1 MLTAYKIES
10 FELWSGL
17 FEISEE
23 GTLTSIMMK
32 LTQLLNQSPMRH
44 VPNSEEGRTSRRR
57 TPVPTP
63 VLLDEMK
70 PKEEGLMTP
79 HSSEASP
86 TLKTEDL
93 SHIEKLLYDLS
104 TEDLTRR
111 TVEEKLKGHP
121 WSTVEDAMMTVD
133 FPEELTYPEME
144 LIVRLWHASAH
155 VDLHSLSH
163 ECFARSNE
171 TIRARLAMLE
181 TSYDLKKEVLLTG
194 EIVAFEMCNQNHTF
208 CADDVKKVFPE
219 YVYERFRKIV
229 SPHYPYKL
237 RWTPKELSVISEAA
251 KIGTLADDPSLLR
264 KLPFRRRCEVRSK
277 YAALLRKIPKTEI
290 TAAVSK
296 SGELIVESEHIELF
310 ELINVDLTSNGLRK
324 GINPQRSMLKVIT
337 LIEEE
342 IERRG
347 GSKLIAFTDPEKDII
362 RRHLEGEISS
372 DDVHWYLPFRAQE
385 DIDAQI
391 KIMQLACIRQKKFS
405 NDIERLIYEAEW
417 YSSMTDISSTP
428 GRRSRRALKG
438 PIGFDSLR
446 KEALNK
452 KPKSHET
459 PEERKER
466 LRINGI
472 RMKERA
478 EALRKKKEEW
488 AALRRNR
495 TPKKAE
501 SKSPGLRSRKER
513 STQILSLLEEARY
526 FQSITGDGKS
536 VKAGVKRKRIPTYHL
551 VPEFQDR
558 QKLKS
563 AQKKIEE
570 QKKRRRGRP
579 RASSETPST
588 EDSDSDDVYKL
599 SKALEEDLSD
609 DEEISPFDPP
619 DICRDTVVPLL
630 GRDLFNDSISV
641 GSLFPF
647 YTSFSPDVNAM
658 MRHGPE
664 LPVNNIVASSVI
676 RDNLKSYKSLQGSFP
691 PIYLDDTEGDPVT
704 NPRNIIHIRYLL
716 YPRHTEQ
723 FILAKPK
730 SNELD
735 PVFEINKVF
744 QIHYSLYFAHSEA
757 LKDVIYTDYCQK
769 LQEAA
774 DDGDFASFMMV
785 IDKWNALMLELTPY
799 PIEINPSIDI
809 NGSLRCYLPDGYSF
823 VPGFNELNLLLF
835 YLEVL
840 AAGERP
846 PSNVSTPDRKPLE
859 RRISQ
864 TLKSPQLNHKSAS
877 KVEVAQMPD
886 VFVSRFRHLRP
897 ILYSSAFINLLN
909 SMTTITRYCV
919 QQLLLRTYSRIVSP
933 ESKKLRSYKAF
944 SAEVYGELLPC
955 FVSEVLSKVDLKPHH
970 KFYDLGSGV
979 GNTTFQAALEFG
991 ACESGGCEIMEHA
1004 SYLAA
1009 KQEVFLQKQLL
1020 LFGLKELNLSL
1031 ALDQSFV
1038 DNEEVRKKCVDCDV
1052 LIVNNYLF
1060 DFPLNVAVGKL
1071 LYGLRPGSK
1080 IISLRNFIP
1089 PRYKA
1094 GEEKTI
1100 FDYLSVEKFEMSDY
1114 FCVSW
1119 TANKVPYYI
1128 STVQDHVLDE
1138 YK

>member
-1 MLTAYKIES
+1 
-10 FELWSGL
+10 
-17 FEISEE
+17 
-23 GTLTSIMMK
+23 MK
-32 LTQLLNQSPMRH
+32 H
-44 VPNSEEGRTSRRR
+44 VPGSEEGRPSRRR
-57 TPVPTP
+57 TPVPIP
-63 VLLDEMK
+63 VELPDIK

-79 HSSEASP
+79 HSSESSP
-86 TLKTEDL
+86 TLKMEDL

-104 TEDLTRR
+104 TKDLTRR
-111 TVEEKLKGHP
+111 TVEEQLKGHP
-121 WSTVEDAMMTVD
+121 WSTVEDAMMAVD
-133 FPEELTYPEME
+133 FPDELTLPEME
-144 LIVRLWHASAH
+144 LIVRLWQNSAH
-155 VDLHSLSH
+155 VDVHSLSY

-171 TIRARLAMLE
+171 CIRVVLAQLE
-181 TSYDLKKEVLLTG
+181 TNYGLKREVLLTE
-194 EIVAFEMCNQNHTF
+194 EIVAFELCNQNHSF
-208 CADDVKKVFPE
+208 CSDDVKKVFPE
-219 YVYERFRKIV
+219 YTYERFRKMV
-229 SPHYPYKL
+229 SSHYPHKL
-237 RWTPKELSVISEAA
+237 RWTPNEITVISDAI
-251 KIGTLADDPSLLR
+251 KNGVLADDVALLR

-277 YAALLRKIPKTEI
+277 YGAILKKIPESQI
-290 TAAVSK
+290 AASISK
-296 SGELIVESEHIELF
+296 PTPPVPLSEHSELYEF
-310 ELINVDLTSNGLRK
+310 ISVDLTSNGIKR
-324 GINPQRSMLKVIT
+324 GINQTRSMLKVIT

-347 GSKLIAFTDPEKDII
+347 GSKSISFTDPEKDII
-362 RRHLEGEISS
+362 RRHLEGEISG

-417 YSSMTDISSTP
+417 YSSMTDISSAP
-428 GRRSRRALKG
+428 GRPRRRALKG

-452 KPKSHET
+452 QPKSVET

-466 LRINGI
+466 LRLNAIK
-472 RMKERA
+472 MKERA
-478 EALRKKKEEW
+478 EALRKKKEER
-488 AALRRNR
+488 AELRRNR
-495 TPKKAE
+495 TPKKLPADDRH
-501 SKSPGLRSRKER
+501 LRSRKER
-513 STQILSLLEEARY
+513 STHLLSLLEEARY

-536 VKAGVKRKRIPTYHL
+536 VKAGVKRKRVPTYHL

-588 EDSDSDDVYKL
+588 EESDSDDVYKL
-599 SKALEEDLSD
+599 SRALEEDLSD

-619 DICRDTVVPLL
+619 DICRDTVVPLQ
-630 GRDLFNDSISV
+630 GRDLYNDSISA

-647 YTSFSPDVNAM
+647 YTSFSPDVNVM

-664 LPVNNIVASSVI
+664 LPVNNIVASTVI
-676 RDNLKSYKSLQGSFP
+676 RDNLKSYKSLGGSFP
-691 PIYLDDTEGDPVT
+691 PIYLNEAEGDQAT

-744 QIHYSLYFAHSEA
+744 QIHYSLYFSHSEA
-757 LKDVIYTDYCQK
+757 LRDIIYTDYCQQ
-769 LQEAA
+769 LQGAA
-774 DDGDFASFMMV
+774 DDGNFASFMMV
-785 IDKWNALMLELTPY
+785 IDKWNALMLELSPY

-809 NGSLRCYLPDGYSF
+809 NESLRCYLPEGYSF
-823 VPGFNELNLLLF
+823 VLSFNDLKLLLF

-846 PSNVSTPDRKPLE
+846 PSNLSTPDKKPLE

-864 TLKSPQLNHKSAS
+864 TLQSPQLSHKTAS
-877 KVEVAQMPD
+877 NVEVAQMPD

-909 SMTTITRYCV
+909 SMTTITRYCA

-933 ESKKLRSYKAF
+933 ESRKLRSYKAF

-955 FVSEVLSKVDLKPHH
+955 FVSEVLTKVDLKPHH

-991 ACESGGCEIMEHA
+991 VCESGGCEIMGHA

-1080 IISLRNFIP
+1080 IITLRNFIP

-1100 FDYLSVEKFEMSDY
+1100 FDYLRVEKFEMSDY